1 MKKVLLEYI
10 IRNKKNFIIIITVFF
25 IGIIGGIIFI
35 NNSNETQKIEIS
47 SYIGE
52 LVNNIKNSQNIDR
65 LKLLI
70 ISIKQNILFIL
81 LIWFLGCTIIGGM
94 FIYIAILYKGFA
106 IGYTITSL
114 IAVLGIKQGTII
126 VLISLVLQNII
137 FLPAMFLI
145 AENRNKIMYR
155 NLQKAN
161 EFKRRSGKAFCYY
174 VDFNYVIYSI

>member
-70 ISIKQNILFIL
+70 ISIKQNILFI
-81 LIWFLGCTIIGGM
+81 
-94 FIYIAILYKGFA
+94 
-106 IGYTITSL
+106 
-114 IAVLGIKQGTII
+114 
-126 VLISLVLQNII
+126 
-137 FLPAMFLI
+137 
-145 AENRNKIMYR
+145 
-155 NLQKAN
+155 
-161 EFKRRSGKAFCYY
+161 
-174 VDFNYVIYSI
+174 

>member
-70 ISIKQNILFIL
+70 ISIK
-81 LIWFLGCTIIGGM
+81 
-94 FIYIAILYKGFA
+94 YGF
-106 IGYTITSL
+106 
-114 IAVLGIKQGTII
+114 
-126 VLISLVLQNII
+126 
-137 FLPAMFLI
+137 
-145 AENRNKIMYR
+145 
-155 NLQKAN
+155 
-161 EFKRRSGKAFCYY
+161 
-174 VDFNYVIYSI
+174 